1 MDKKAAS
8 VVIFSIC
15 TMAVI
20 CCRLW
25 ERQFAG
31 TPDALGYGLFFIIY
45 VIPLAAFGW
54 GLLMGCLAVKPL
66 WRWPLLAGLWEVIFM
81 VVPTADA
88 FGFNPLLVSLYLVG
102 LAITAVGT
110 LVGYGLHKLVHIKD
124 EAA

>member
-1 MDKKAAS
+1 M
-8 VVIFSIC
+8 
-15 TMAVI
+15 
-20 CCRLW
+20 
-25 ERQFAG
+25 
-31 TPDALGYGLFFIIY
+31 
-45 VIPLAAFGW
+45 
-54 GLLMGCLAVKPL
+54 VKPL
-66 WRWPLLAGLWEVIFM
+66 WRWPLLAGLWEVLFM

>member
-8 VVIFSIC
+8 AVLFSIC

-20 CCRLW
+20 CCGLW
-25 ERQFAG
+25 GRQFDG
-31 TPDALGYGLFFIIY
+31 TPDALSYGLFFIVY

-54 GLLMGCLAVKPL
+54 GFLMGCLAVKPL
-66 WRWPLLAGLWEVIFM
+66 WRWPLLAGLWEVLFM
-81 VVPTADA
+81 VEPTADV
-88 FGFNPLLVSLYLVG
+88 FGFDLLFIFYLVM

-110 LVGYGLHKLVHIKD
+110 LAGYGLHKLVHIKD